1 MYYLHIDEGIN
12 SFGFYIEGIH
22 NIDKDKDIPIIDED
36 YDTFFENQSNGTQYR
51 LKKDHPQD
59 NKGGL
64 FDYVEEYEQKPIQQD
79 NTQTSIE
86 DRLALVEEMI
96 NNMILEDEGGDE

>member
-1 MYYLHIDEGIN
+1 MQKYLHIENND
-12 SFGFYIEGIH
+12 FGFYFENIH
-22 NIDKDKDIPIIDED
+22 EITDKDIPITDED
-36 YDTFFENQSNGTQYR
+36 YDKFFEEQSNGKQYK